1 MGIDQ
6 TKAFLAGEGDNW
18 FERNR
23 DLLQGSV
30 TEVQN
35 IALSMVAEVVRPGG
49 SVLEIGCA
57 NGSNLANLSRR
68 ISIRGFGV
76 DPSAKAVADGA
87 GWAPAVQ
94 LSVGTAN
101 ALEYPN
107 EYFDVVWFGFCLYLI
122 DRSLLS
128 AAVAE
133 ADRVLR
139 DNGYLVITDFDPPY
153 PCRRKYRH
161 LEGVQSYKADYSK
174 LFLANPAY
182 VLVTKRSYSHASSG
196 FHPDTNE
203 RVATW
208 VLAKSMS
215 NAYVDME

>member
-23 DLLQGSV
+23 SVLQGSLSQI
-30 TEVQN
+30 QN
-35 IALSMVAEVVRPGG
+35 IPLSMIAEVVPTGG
-49 SVLEIGCA
+49 SVLEIGCS
-57 NGSNLANLSRR
+57 NGSNLADLSHRV
-68 ISIRGFGV
+68 SIRGFGV
-76 DPSAKAVADGA
+76 DPSARAVADGA
-87 GWAPAVQ
+87 ALAPGIQ
-94 LSVGTAN
+94 LTVGTAD
-101 ALEYPN
+101 ALKYPN
-107 EYFDVVWFGFCLYLI
+107 EHFDVVWFGFCLYLI

-139 DNGYLVITDFDPPY
+139 DGGHLVITDFDPPFPY
-153 PCRRKYRH
+153 RRKYHH

-182 VLVTKRSYSHASSG
+182 VLVAKRSYSHAGPG
-196 FHPDTNE
+196 FHPDPNE